1 MQRLLAVLF
10 LIATGSW
17 YSFAAP
23 DGSFRVEFPDGRPS
37 RQSRSGRTDYW
48 RFDGSTTYRV
58 QVFTKKD
65 YAAAKAE
72 ELLRNYPNPQAAG
85 IDGKVVNAR
94 PLEMGR
100 YSGRAVRIEGSA
112 TQEAHA
118 YVTDGRLY
126 LVSAT
131 SAPGKP
137 LSPDA
142 DRFFESFAILK

>member
-1 MQRLLAVLF
+1 LLAVLF

-23 DGSFRVEFPDGRPS
+23 DGSFRVEFPDSRPS

-85 IDGKVVNAR
+85 I
-94 PLEMGR
+94 
-100 YSGRAVRIEGSA
+100 EGSA

>member
-65 YAAAKAE
+65 YAAANAE

-85 IDGKVVNAR
+85 IDGKV
-94 PLEMGR
+94 
-100 YSGRAVRIEGSA
+100 
-112 TQEAHA
+112 
-118 YVTDGRLY
+118 Y